1 MGQKKKARKHKLYLP
16 VIIIGNVKPWFLIY
30 VPLLASAHPS
40 VTGLC
45 VALFNAHSDGTPEK
59 RCEMSTYVEDNAI
72 NIMSLLPWGWSKDH
86 RPGAQWP
93 HCQVILVPLLLG
105 WNCCHLQDQPLFPS
119 HSQVWLHFLS
129 QNLWT
134 CSDFF
139 HIAAEC
145 FTLLC
150 ALITSELQKQ
160 TDSMF
165 SEQFQEFLDSC
176 CSLPGQLCILGS
188 IHYDCRLLFSPLTDK
203 PHVSLGDCSAWWRNS
218 PVCGGVW
225 QPWIRPLL
233 CFDCLICQSL
243 ILLTCTAW
251 FTAFVALTHWDG
263 KMKGASLTDAGP
275 SGSDA
280 RAWQWSHLE
289 EPLANILLLIIKLYK
304 RNSVHY
310 MIYKFLVLPWASVTL
325 CARKI
330 RNSWCS
336 CPCCSRHFKITW
348 RTWDPTIIMST
359 RWSCCR
365 ACLHQNMHAP
375 PGKATLQ
382 HKSQER
388 SSTNT
393 EITKLILFKHQWTN
407 AARCQRGVWGWG
419 RLTDFDWT

>member
-1 MGQKKKARKHKLYLP
+1 MFQAWCNGNDWSFLLSASFWRVFWLSSYGKHVLCSLSVPFCCTMVELVQLWSSAVAEPVLLDISRDENGGKMKIGQKKKARKHKLYLP

-59 RCEMSTYVEDNAI
+59 RCEMSTYAEDNAI

-93 HCQVILVPLLLG
+93 CCQVILVPLLLG
-105 WNCCHLQDQPLFPS
+105 WNCCHLQDQPLFQS

-134 CSDFF
+134 CSDFY

-176 CSLPGQLCILGS
+176 CSLLGQLCISGS

-218 PVCGGVW
+218 SVCGGVW

-251 FTAFVALTHWDG
+251 FTAFVALTHWAR
-263 KMKGASLTDAGP
+263 KMEGASLADAGP
-275 SGSDA
+275 RGSDVC
-280 RAWQWSHLE
+280 AWQWSHS
-289 EPLANILLLIIKLYK
+289 EPLAAILLLIIKLYK
-304 RNSVHY
+304 SKKLTLAVQNAQQSV
-310 MIYKFLVLPWASVTL
+310 L
-325 CARKI
+325 
-330 RNSWCS
+330 
-336 CPCCSRHFKITW
+336 
-348 RTWDPTIIMST
+348 
-359 RWSCCR
+359 
-365 ACLHQNMHAP
+365 
-375 PGKATLQ
+375 
-382 HKSQER
+382 
-388 SSTNT
+388 
-393 EITKLILFKHQWTN
+393 
-407 AARCQRGVWGWG
+407 
-419 RLTDFDWT
+419 